1 MTIMDREQVQELSV
15 MLHDL
20 CQPLTALQCRL
31 ELAEMEGDEE
41 GMRRAI
47 ADSLTECERLNG
59 IAMRMR
65 QQLREAMQ
73 DGPGDLK

>member
-1 MTIMDREQVQELSV
+1 MDREQVQELSV

-47 ADSLTECERLNG
+47 ADSLVECERLNG

-73 DGPGDLK
+73 DGPGDQK

>member
-1 MTIMDREQVQELSV
+1 MDREQVQELSV

-31 ELAEMEGDEE
+31 ELAEMEGEE
-41 GMRRAI
+41 ESMRRAI
-47 ADSLTECERLNG
+47 ADSLTEYERLNG
-59 IAMRMR
+59 IAMWMR
-65 QQLREAMQ
+65 QQFREAMQ